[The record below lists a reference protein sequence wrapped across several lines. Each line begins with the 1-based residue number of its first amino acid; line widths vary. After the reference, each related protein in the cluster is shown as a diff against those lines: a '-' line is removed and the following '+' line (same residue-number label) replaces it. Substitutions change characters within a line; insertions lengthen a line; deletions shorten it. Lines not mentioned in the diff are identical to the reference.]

1 MAGRVEAIRIAAS
14 KGAPMTMVWRVAT
27 HAGGGLEGDRYHVGT
42 GEWSDHPGA
51 GRGLTLVSSETLELA
66 NKRHPGLD
74 VSPADTRR
82 NVTVRGV
89 DLDSLIGREFR
100 IGAVRCAGVRLAEPC
115 AYLEGLIGR
124 PILAALAHR
133 AGLRA
138 DILEDGE
145 IAVGD
150 EVEAIG

>member
-14 KGAPMTMVWRVAT
+14 TGAPLETVWRVAA
-27 HAGGGLEGDRYHVGT
+27 HAGGGLDGDRYHLGT
-42 GEWSDHPGA
+42 GDGSAKGGE
-51 GRGLTLVSSETLELA
+51 GRGLTLVSADSIEKA
-66 NKRHPGLD
+66 NKENPGLD
-74 VSPADTRR
+74 MTPALTRR

-89 DLDSLIGREFR
+89 DLDGLIGREFR
-100 IGAVRCAGVRLAEPC
+100 IGRVRCRGVRLAEPC
-115 AYLEGLIGR
+115 KYLEGLVGR

-150 EVEAIG
+150 EINLA